1 MDKTKET
8 GNQVYR
14 SYKDRLFRMVFREKK
29 ELLGLYNA
37 VNGTSYTDP
46 EALTVVTLENA
57 IYMNMKNDL
66 AVVMDF
72 YMDLYEHQSTYNPNI
87 PLRNLHYV
95 ARELRS
101 WSNGR
106 TIYGRQLVK
115 IPTPRF
121 FVFYN
126 GRDMQ
131 PERQVLKLSDA
142 FMNPEEDPALELKVV
157 MLNINLGRN
166 KELMEQ
172 CHTLLEYAQFVDRLR
187 TCEKSMGREEAV
199 KHTVDTCIREG
210 ILRDFLLK
218 YREEAIEMCIFEY
231 DEEETLRQLGQQ
243 SYEEG
248 VAAGIEQGRTEGR
261 SEGVAIGI
269 ERGREEG
276 RLVGEE
282 QLLFRQ
288 ICTKLKKGKTSEM
301 IAQELEEDL
310 SPIRSI
316 CEAAEEFA
324 PEYDWKAVYEKWK
337 GEPFCDNKNQ
347 LKKPL

>member
-29 ELLGLYNA
+29 EL
-37 VNGTSYTDP
+37 
-46 EALTVVTLENA
+46 
-57 IYMNMKNDL
+57 
-66 AVVMDF
+66 
-72 YMDLYEHQSTYNPNI
+72 
-87 PLRNLHYV
+87 
-95 ARELRS
+95 RS

-115 IPTPRF
+115 IPPPRF

-231 DEEETLRQLGQQ
+231 DEEAVRRIQRQDAIETGQKLQLIHMILR
-243 SYEEG
+243 
-248 VAAGIEQGRTEGR
+248 
-261 SEGVAIGI
+261 
-269 ERGREEG
+269 
-276 RLVGEE
+276 
-282 QLLFRQ
+282 
-288 ICTKLKKGKTSEM
+288 KLQKGKEPEM
-301 IAQELEEDL
+301 IARELDEEL
-310 SPIRSI
+310 QTVIRI
-316 CEAAEEFA
+316 CKAAEVCGMDA
-324 PEYDWKAVYEKWK
+324 QSVYEYLEKK
-337 GEPFCDNKNQ
+337 CQ
-347 LKKPL
+347 L

>member
-1 MDKTKET
+1 MAKNTLT
-8 GNQVYR
+8 TAFNQTEEALKHPIPVR
-14 SYKDRLFRMVFREKK
+14 AYKDRIFRMIFKEKRA
-29 ELLGLYNA
+29 LLALYNA
-37 VNGTSYTDP
+37 MNDTAYQDP
-46 EALTVVTLENA
+46 EELVITTLENA

-95 ARELRS
+95 AKELRS

-142 FMNPEEDPALELKVV
+142 FINPEEDPALELKVL

-248 VAAGIEQGRTEGR
+248 VAAGIEQGR
-261 SEGVAIGI
+261 
-269 ERGREEG
+269 EEG
-276 RLVGEE
+276 KLVGEE
-282 QLLFRQ
+282 QRLFRQ
-288 ICTKLKKGKTSEM
+288 VCTKLKKGKTQEV
-301 IAQELEEDL
+301 IAQELEENL
-310 SPIRSI
+310 STIRSI

-324 PEYDWKAVYEKWK
+324 PEYDWKKVMEKT
-337 GEPFCDNKNQ
+337 GAYVE
-347 LKKPL
+347 KKC

>member
-8 GNQVYR
+8 ENQVYR

-95 ARELRS
+95 AKELRS
-101 WSNGR
+101 WSGGR
-106 TIYGRQLVK
+106 TIYGRQLVR

-142 FMNPEEDPALELKVV
+142 FMNPEKDPALELKVV

-248 VAAGIEQGRTEGR
+248 VAAGIEQGRNEMF
-261 SEGVAIGI
+261 I
-269 ERGREEG
+269 
-276 RLVGEE
+276 
-282 QLLFRQ
+282 RQ
-288 ICTKLKKGKTSEM
+288 ICTKLKKGKTPET
-301 IAQELEEDL
+301 IAEELEEDL
-310 SPIRSI
+310 PRVKAI
-316 CEAAEEFA
+316 CEAAEVFA
-324 PEYDWKAVYEKWK
+324 PEYDWRSVYEEIEKQK
-337 GEPFCDNKNQ
+337 R
-347 LKKPL
+347 

>member
-1 MDKTKET
+1 
-8 GNQVYR
+8 
-14 SYKDRLFRMVFREKK
+14 
-29 ELLGLYNA
+29 
-37 VNGTSYTDP
+37 
-46 EALTVVTLENA
+46 
-57 IYMNMKNDL
+57 
-66 AVVMDF
+66 
-72 YMDLYEHQSTYNPNI
+72 
-87 PLRNLHYV
+87 
-95 ARELRS
+95 
-101 WSNGR
+101 
-106 TIYGRQLVK
+106 
-115 IPTPRF
+115 
-121 FVFYN
+121 
-126 GRDMQ
+126 MQ

-142 FMNPEEDPALELKVV
+142 FINPEEDPALELKVV

-248 VAAGIEQGRTEGR
+248 VAAGIEQGRTEG
-261 SEGVAIGI
+261 VTVGI

-282 QLLFRQ
+282 QLLFRL
-288 ICTKLKKGKTSEM
+288 ICTKLKKGKTPEV

-324 PEYDWKAVYEKWK
+324 PEYDWKEVYEKWK
-337 GEPFCDNKNQ
+337 SKPSGE
-347 LKKPL
+347 LT

>member
-14 SYKDRLFRMVFREKK
+14 SYKDRLFRMVFLEKK
-29 ELLGLYNA
+29 
-37 VNGTSYTDP
+37 
-46 EALTVVTLENA
+46 
-57 IYMNMKNDL
+57 
-66 AVVMDF
+66 
-72 YMDLYEHQSTYNPNI
+72 
-87 PLRNLHYV
+87 
-95 ARELRS
+95 ELRS
-101 WSNGR
+101 WSNGW
-106 TIYGRQLVK
+106 TIYGRQLVR

-142 FMNPEEDPALELKVV
+142 FINPEEDPALELKVV

-243 SYEEG
+243 SYEGG
-248 VAAGIEQGRTEGR
+248 VA
-261 SEGVAIGI
+261 
-269 ERGREEG
+269 
-276 RLVGEE
+276 VGEE
-282 QLLFRQ
+282 QMLLRK
-288 ICTKLKKGKTSEM
+288 ICTKLKKGKTPET
-301 IAQELEEDL
+301 IAEELEEDL
-310 SPIRSI
+310 PRVKAI
-316 CEAAEEFA
+316 CEAAAAFA
-324 PEYDWKAVYEKWK
+324 PEYDWRSVYEEIEKQK
-337 GEPFCDNKNQ
+337 R
-347 LKKPL
+347 

>member
-101 WSNGR
+101 WSGGR

-248 VAAGIEQGRTEGR
+248 VAAGIEQGK
-261 SEGVAIGI
+261 
-269 ERGREEG
+269 
-276 RLVGEE
+276 LVGEE
-282 QLLFRQ
+282 QVRIQL
-288 ICTKLKKGKTSEM
+288 ICTKLKKGKKPEV
-301 IAQELEEDL
+301 IAEELEEDF
-310 SPIRSI
+310 SKVQSI
-316 CEAAEEFA
+316 CEAARAFA
-324 PEYDWKAVYEKWK
+324 PEYDWKAVYEAYVRQKI
-337 GEPFCDNKNQ
+337 G
-347 LKKPL
+347 

>member
-248 VAAGIEQGRTEGR
+248 VAAGIEQGRTEG
-261 SEGVAIGI
+261 VTIGI

-324 PEYDWKAVYEKWK
+324 PEYDWKKVYEQMK
-337 GEPFCDNKNQ
+337 Q
-347 LKKPL
+347 L

>member
-8 GNQVYR
+8 ENQVYR

-95 ARELRS
+95 AKELRS
-101 WSNGR
+101 WSGGR
-106 TIYGRQLVK
+106 TIYGRQLVR

-142 FMNPEEDPALELKVV
+142 FINPEEDPALELKVV

-248 VAAGIEQGRTEGR
+248 VAAGIEQGRTEG
-261 SEGVAIGI
+261 VTVGI

-282 QLLFRQ
+282 QLLFRL
-288 ICTKLKKGKTSEM
+288 ICTKLKKGKTPEV
-301 IAQELEEDL
+301 IAEELEEDV
-310 SPIRSI
+310 SRVEQI
-316 CEAAEEFA
+316 CEKAKSFA
-324 PEYDWKAVYEKWK
+324 PEYDWKKVYEQMK
-337 GEPFCDNKNQ
+337 Q
-347 LKKPL
+347 L

>member
-142 FMNPEEDPALELKVV
+142 FINPEEDPALELKVV

-248 VAAGIEQGRTEGR
+248 VA
-261 SEGVAIGI
+261 
-269 ERGREEG
+269 
-276 RLVGEE
+276 VGEE
-282 QLLFRQ
+282 QMLLRK

>member
-37 VNGTSYTDP
+37 VNGTSYTDL

-101 WSNGR
+101 WSGGR

-248 VAAGIEQGRTEGR
+248 VAAGIEQGRTEGK

-288 ICTKLKKGKTSEM
+288 ICTKLKKGKTPEM
-301 IAQELEEDL
+301 IAQELEEEL

-324 PEYDWKAVYEKWK
+324 PEYDWKEVYEKWK
-337 GEPFCDNKNQ
+337 SKPSGDNKNQ

>member
-101 WSNGR
+101 WSSGR

-166 KELMEQ
+166 KELMEH

-248 VAAGIEQGRTEGR
+248 VAAGIEQGRNEMF
-261 SEGVAIGI
+261 I
-269 ERGREEG
+269 
-276 RLVGEE
+276 
-282 QLLFRQ
+282 RQ
-288 ICTKLKKGKTSEM
+288 ICTKLKKGKTPEV
-301 IAQELEEDL
+301 IAEELEEDF
-310 SPIRSI
+310 PRVKAI
-316 CEAAEEFA
+316 CEAAAAFA
-324 PEYDWKAVYEKWK
+324 PEYDWRSVYEEIEK
-337 GEPFCDNKNQ
+337 
-347 LKKPL
+347 

>member
-37 VNGTSYTDP
+37 VNGTSYTDL

-95 ARELRS
+95 AKELRS
-101 WSNGR
+101 WSGGR

-142 FMNPEEDPALELKVV
+142 FINPEEDPALELKVV

-248 VAAGIEQGRTEGR
+248 VAAGIEQGRTEG
-261 SEGVAIGI
+261 VTVGI

-282 QLLFRQ
+282 QLLFRL
-288 ICTKLKKGKTSEM
+288 ICTKLKKGKTPEV
-301 IAQELEEDL
+301 IAEELEEDV
-310 SPIRSI
+310 SRVEQI
-316 CEAAEEFA
+316 CEKAKSFA
-324 PEYDWKAVYEKWK
+324 PEYDWKKVYEQMK
-337 GEPFCDNKNQ
+337 Q
-347 LKKPL
+347 L

>member
-95 ARELRS
+95 AKELRS
-101 WSNGR
+101 WSGGR

-282 QLLFRQ
+282 QLLFRL
-288 ICTKLKKGKTSEM
+288 ICKIGR
-301 IAQELEEDL
+301 AH
-310 SPIRSI
+310 
-316 CEAAEEFA
+316 
-324 PEYDWKAVYEKWK
+324 V
-337 GEPFCDNKNQ
+337 
-347 LKKPL
+347 

>member
-14 SYKDRLFRMVFREKK
+14 SYKGRLFRMVFREKK
-29 ELLGLYNA
+29 EL
-37 VNGTSYTDP
+37 
-46 EALTVVTLENA
+46 
-57 IYMNMKNDL
+57 
-66 AVVMDF
+66 
-72 YMDLYEHQSTYNPNI
+72 
-87 PLRNLHYV
+87 
-95 ARELRS
+95 RS
-101 WSNGR
+101 WSGGR

-142 FMNPEEDPALELKVV
+142 FMNLEEDPALELKVV

-243 SYEEG
+243 SYEGG
-248 VAAGIEQGRTEGR
+248 VAAGIEQGR
-261 SEGVAIGI
+261 
-269 ERGREEG
+269 EEG
-276 RLVGEE
+276 KLVGEE
-282 QLLFRQ
+282 QRLFRQ
-288 ICTKLKKGKTSEM
+288 VCTKLKKGKTPEV
-301 IAQELEEDL
+301 IAEELEEDL

-324 PEYDWKAVYEKWK
+324 PEYDWKKVMEKT
-337 GEPFCDNKNQ
+337 GAYIE
-347 LKKPL
+347 KKC

>member
-101 WSNGR
+101 WSGGR

-142 FMNPEEDPALELKVV
+142 FINPEEDPALELKVV

-248 VAAGIEQGRTEGR
+248 VAAGIEQGKTEG
-261 SEGVAIGI
+261 VTIGI
-269 ERGREEG
+269 EQGRI
-276 RLVGEE
+276 VGEE
-282 QLLFRQ
+282 QIIVRQ
-288 ICTKLKKGKTSEM
+288 ICIKLKKGKTPEE
-301 IAQELEEDL
+301 IAEELEEDV
-310 SPIRSI
+310 SRVEQI
-316 CEAAEEFA
+316 CEKAKSFA
-324 PEYDWKAVYEKWK
+324 PEYDWKKVYEQMK
-337 GEPFCDNKNQ
+337 Q
-347 LKKPL
+347 L

>member
-72 YMDLYEHQSTYNPNI
+72 YMNLYEHQSTYNPNI

-95 ARELRS
+95 AKELRS
-101 WSNGR
+101 WSGGR

-199 KHTVDTCIREG
+199 KHTVDTCIGEG
-210 ILRDFLLK
+210 K
-218 YREEAIEMCIFEY
+218 
-231 DEEETLRQLGQQ
+231 
-243 SYEEG
+243 
-248 VAAGIEQGRTEGR
+248 
-261 SEGVAIGI
+261 
-269 ERGREEG
+269 
-276 RLVGEE
+276 LVGEE
-282 QLLFRQ
+282 QRLFRQ
-288 ICTKLKKGKTSEM
+288 VCTKLKKGKTQEV
-301 IAQELEEDL
+301 IAEELEENL
-310 SPIRSI
+310 STIRSI

-324 PEYDWKAVYEKWK
+324 PEYDWKKVMKKTGAYVEKK
-337 GEPFCDNKNQ
+337 C
-347 LKKPL
+347 

>member
-1 MDKTKET
+1 
-8 GNQVYR
+8 
-14 SYKDRLFRMVFREKK
+14 MVFREKK

-95 ARELRS
+95 AKELRS
-101 WSNGR
+101 WSGGR
-106 TIYGRQLVK
+106 TIYGRQLVR

-172 CHTLLEYAQFVDRLR
+172 CYTLLEYAQFVDRLR

-248 VAAGIEQGRTEGR
+248 VAAGIEQGRTEG
-261 SEGVAIGI
+261 VTVGI

-282 QLLFRQ
+282 QLLFRL
-288 ICTKLKKGKTSEM
+288 ICTKLKKGKTPEV
-301 IAQELEEDL
+301 IAEELEEDV
-310 SPIRSI
+310 SRVEQI
-316 CEAAEEFA
+316 CEKAKSFA
-324 PEYDWKAVYEKWK
+324 PEYDWKKVYEQMK
-337 GEPFCDNKNQ
+337 Q
-347 LKKPL
+347 L

>member
-1 MDKTKET
+1 MTCFFFFILCVS
-8 GNQVYR
+8 NQ
-14 SYKDRLFRMVFREKK
+14 
-29 ELLGLYNA
+29 LLGLYNA

-72 YMDLYEHQSTYNPNI
+72 YMNLYEHQSTYNPNI

-95 ARELRS
+95 AKELRS
-101 WSNGR
+101 WSGGR

-172 CHTLLEYAQFVDRLR
+172 CHTLLEYTQFVDRLR

-199 KHTVDTCIREG
+199 KHTVDACIREG

-248 VAAGIEQGRTEGR
+248 VA
-261 SEGVAIGI
+261 
-269 ERGREEG
+269 
-276 RLVGEE
+276 VGEE
-282 QLLFRQ
+282 QMLLRK
-288 ICTKLKKGKTSEM
+288 ICTKLKKGKTPET
-301 IAQELEEDL
+301 IAEELEEDL
-310 SPIRSI
+310 PRVKAI
-316 CEAAEEFA
+316 CEAAAAFA
-324 PEYDWKAVYEKWK
+324 PEYDWRSVYEEIEKQK
-337 GEPFCDNKNQ
+337 R
-347 LKKPL
+347 

>member
-101 WSNGR
+101 WSGGR

-142 FMNPEEDPALELKVV
+142 FINPEEDPALELKVV

-248 VAAGIEQGRTEGR
+248 VAAGIEQGK
-261 SEGVAIGI
+261 
-269 ERGREEG
+269 
-276 RLVGEE
+276 LVGEE
-282 QLLFRQ
+282 QVRIQL
-288 ICTKLKKGKTSEM
+288 ICTKLKKGKKPEV
-301 IAQELEEDL
+301 IAEELEEDF
-310 SPIRSI
+310 SKVQSI
-316 CEAAEEFA
+316 CEAARAFA
-324 PEYDWKAVYEKWK
+324 PEYDWKAVYEAYVRQKI
-337 GEPFCDNKNQ
+337 G
-347 LKKPL
+347 

>member
-95 ARELRS
+95 AKELRS

-106 TIYGRQLVK
+106 TIYGRQLVR

-261 SEGVAIGI
+261 SEGV
-269 ERGREEG
+269 
-276 RLVGEE
+276 LVGEE
-282 QLLFRQ
+282 QLLFRL
-288 ICTKLKKGKTSEM
+288 ICTKLKKGKKPEV
-301 IAQELEEDL
+301 IAEELEEDL
-310 SPIRSI
+310 PRVKAI
-316 CEAAEEFA
+316 CEAAAAFV
-324 PEYDWKAVYEKWK
+324 PEYDWRSVYEEIEKQK
-337 GEPFCDNKNQ
+337 R
-347 LKKPL
+347 

>member
-142 FMNPEEDPALELKVV
+142 FINPEEDPALELKVV

-248 VAAGIEQGRTEGR
+248 VAAGIEQGRTEG
-261 SEGVAIGI
+261 VTVGI

-282 QLLFRQ
+282 QLLFRL
-288 ICTKLKKGKTSEM
+288 ICTKLKKGKTQEV
-301 IAQELEEDL
+301 IAEELEENL
-310 SPIRSI
+310 STIRSI

-324 PEYDWKAVYEKWK
+324 PEYDWKKVYEQMK
-337 GEPFCDNKNQ
+337 Q
-347 LKKPL
+347 L

>member
-142 FMNPEEDPALELKVV
+142 FINPEEDPALELKVV

-199 KHTVDTCIREG
+199 KHTVDACIREG

-248 VAAGIEQGRTEGR
+248 VA
-261 SEGVAIGI
+261 
-269 ERGREEG
+269 
-276 RLVGEE
+276 VGEE
-282 QLLFRQ
+282 QMLLRK
-288 ICTKLKKGKTSEM
+288 ICTKLKKGKTPET
-301 IAQELEEDL
+301 IAEELEEDL
-310 SPIRSI
+310 PRVKAI
-316 CEAAEEFA
+316 CEAAAAFA
-324 PEYDWKAVYEKWK
+324 PEYDWRSVYEEIEKQK
-337 GEPFCDNKNQ
+337 R
-347 LKKPL
+347 

>member
-46 EALTVVTLENA
+46 EALTVVTLGNA

-101 WSNGR
+101 WSGGR

-142 FMNPEEDPALELKVV
+142 FINPEEDPALELKVV

-199 KHTVDTCIREG
+199 KHTVDACIREG

-248 VAAGIEQGRTEGR
+248 VVAGIEQGRTEG
-261 SEGVAIGI
+261 VTIGI

-288 ICTKLKKGKTSEM
+288 ICTKLKKGKTPEV
-301 IAQELEEDL
+301 IAEELEENL
-310 SPIRSI
+310 STIRSI

-324 PEYDWKAVYEKWK
+324 PEYDWKKVMEKT
-337 GEPFCDNKNQ
+337 GAYVE
-347 LKKPL
+347 KKC

>member
-95 ARELRS
+95 AKELRS
-101 WSNGR
+101 WSGGR
-106 TIYGRQLVK
+106 TIYGRQLVR

-142 FMNPEEDPALELKVV
+142 FINPEEDPALELKVV

-187 TCEKSMGREEAV
+187 TYEKSMGREEAV

-210 ILRDFLLK
+210 I
-218 YREEAIEMCIFEY
+218 
-231 DEEETLRQLGQQ
+231 LRQLGQQ

-261 SEGVAIGI
+261 
-269 ERGREEG
+269 
-276 RLVGEE
+276 LVGEE
-282 QLLFRQ
+282 QLLFRL
-288 ICTKLKKGKTSEM
+288 ICTKLKKGKTPEV
-301 IAQELEEDL
+301 IAEELEEDV
-310 SPIRSI
+310 SRVEQI
-316 CEAAEEFA
+316 CEKAKSFA
-324 PEYDWKAVYEKWK
+324 PEYDWKKVYEQMK
-337 GEPFCDNKNQ
+337 Q
-347 LKKPL
+347 L

>member
-37 VNGTSYTDP
+37 VNRTSYTDP

-95 ARELRS
+95 AKELRS

-142 FMNPEEDPALELKVV
+142 FINPEEDPALELKVV

-199 KHTVDTCIREG
+199 KHTVDACIREG

-248 VAAGIEQGRTEGR
+248 VAAGIEQGRTEG
-261 SEGVAIGI
+261 VTVGI

-282 QLLFRQ
+282 QLLFRL
-288 ICTKLKKGKTSEM
+288 ICTKLKKGKTPEV
-301 IAQELEEDL
+301 IAEELEEDV
-310 SPIRSI
+310 SRVEQI
-316 CEAAEEFA
+316 CEKAKSFA
-324 PEYDWKAVYEKWK
+324 PEYDWKKVYEQMK
-337 GEPFCDNKNQ
+337 Q
-347 LKKPL
+347 L

>member
-95 ARELRS
+95 AKELRS

-142 FMNPEEDPALELKVV
+142 FMNPEKDPALELKVV

-248 VAAGIEQGRTEGR
+248 VAAGIEQGRTEG
-261 SEGVAIGI
+261 VTIGI
-269 ERGREEG
+269 EQGRI
-276 RLVGEE
+276 VGEE
-282 QLLFRQ
+282 QIIVRQ
-288 ICTKLKKGKTSEM
+288 ICIKLKKGKTPEE
-301 IAQELEEDL
+301 IAEELEEDV
-310 SPIRSI
+310 SRVEQI
-316 CEAAEEFA
+316 CEKAKSFA
-324 PEYDWKAVYEKWK
+324 PEYDWKKVYEQMK
-337 GEPFCDNKNQ
+337 Q
-347 LKKPL
+347 L

>member
-95 ARELRS
+95 AKELRS

-142 FMNPEEDPALELKVV
+142 FINPEEDPALELKVV

-199 KHTVDTCIREG
+199 KHTVDACIREG

-248 VAAGIEQGRTEGR
+248 VA
-261 SEGVAIGI
+261 
-269 ERGREEG
+269 
-276 RLVGEE
+276 VGEE
-282 QLLFRQ
+282 QMLLRK
-288 ICTKLKKGKTSEM
+288 ICTKLKKGKTPET
-301 IAQELEEDL
+301 IAEELEEDL
-310 SPIRSI
+310 PRVKAI
-316 CEAAEEFA
+316 CEAAAAFA
-324 PEYDWKAVYEKWK
+324 PEYDWRSVYEEIEKQK
-337 GEPFCDNKNQ
+337 R
-347 LKKPL
+347 

>member
-8 GNQVYR
+8 ENQVYR

-29 ELLGLYNA
+29 ELLGLYSA

-95 ARELRS
+95 AKELRS
-101 WSNGR
+101 WSGGR
-106 TIYGRQLVK
+106 TIYGRQLVR

-142 FMNPEEDPALELKVV
+142 FINPEEDPALELKVV

-248 VAAGIEQGRTEGR
+248 VAAGIEQGRTEG
-261 SEGVAIGI
+261 VTVGI

-282 QLLFRQ
+282 QLLFRL
-288 ICTKLKKGKTSEM
+288 ICTKLKKGKTPEV
-301 IAQELEEDL
+301 IAEELEEDV
-310 SPIRSI
+310 SRVEQI
-316 CEAAEEFA
+316 CEKAKSFA
-324 PEYDWKAVYEKWK
+324 PEYDWKKVYEQMK
-337 GEPFCDNKNQ
+337 Q
-347 LKKPL
+347 L

>member
-1 MDKTKET
+1 
-8 GNQVYR
+8 
-14 SYKDRLFRMVFREKK
+14 MVFREKK

-72 YMDLYEHQSTYNPNI
+72 YMNLYEHQSTYNPNI

-172 CHTLLEYAQFVDRLR
+172 CYTLLEYAQFVDRLR

-248 VAAGIEQGRTEGR
+248 VAAGIEQGR
-261 SEGVAIGI
+261 
-269 ERGREEG
+269 EEG
-276 RLVGEE
+276 KLVGEE
-282 QLLFRQ
+282 QRLFRQ
-288 ICTKLKKGKTSEM
+288 VCTKLKKGKTPEV
-301 IAQELEEDL
+301 IAEELEEDL

-324 PEYDWKAVYEKWK
+324 PEYDWKKVMEKT
-337 GEPFCDNKNQ
+337 GAYVE
-347 LKKPL
+347 KKC

>member
-37 VNGTSYTDP
+37 VNGTSYIDP

-131 PERQVLKLSDA
+131 PERQELKLSDA

-157 MLNINLGRN
+157 MFNINLGRN
-166 KELMEQ
+166 KELMEH

-231 DEEETLRQLGQQ
+231 DEKETLRQLGQQ

-248 VAAGIEQGRTEGR
+248 VAAGIEQGRTEG
-261 SEGVAIGI
+261 VTIGI
-269 ERGREEG
+269 EQGRI
-276 RLVGEE
+276 VGEE
-282 QLLFRQ
+282 QIIVRQ
-288 ICTKLKKGKTSEM
+288 ICIKLKKGKTPEE
-301 IAQELEEDL
+301 IAEELEEDV
-310 SPIRSI
+310 SKVEQI
-316 CEAAEEFA
+316 CEKAKSFA
-324 PEYDWKAVYEKWK
+324 PEYDWKKVYEQMK
-337 GEPFCDNKNQ
+337 Q
-347 LKKPL
+347 L

>member
-87 PLRNLHYV
+87 PLCNLHYV
-95 ARELRS
+95 AKELRS
-101 WSNGR
+101 WSGGR
-106 TIYGRQLVK
+106 TIYGRQLVR

-142 FMNPEEDPALELKVV
+142 FINPEEDPALELKVV

-248 VAAGIEQGRTEGR
+248 VAAGIEQGRTEG
-261 SEGVAIGI
+261 VTVGI

-282 QLLFRQ
+282 QLLFRL
-288 ICTKLKKGKTSEM
+288 ICTKLKKGKTPEV
-301 IAQELEEDL
+301 IAEELEEDV
-310 SPIRSI
+310 SRVEQI
-316 CEAAEEFA
+316 CEKAKSFA
-324 PEYDWKAVYEKWK
+324 PEYDWKKVYEQMK
-337 GEPFCDNKNQ
+337 Q
-347 LKKPL
+347 L